1 MFVIAGRS
9 SFKHDF
15 NRCVGIGSSSQC
27 FDGADCMIFD
37 TSDMDVGVN
46 DDKCS
51 PVNLLSA
58 LKMSNIVF
66 ELLLEAQR
74 FLRIVSILF
83 RKNSQNSTCKIFVL
97 LFNLI

>member
-74 FLRIVSILF
+74 FLRIFSILF
-83 RKNSQNSTCKIFVL
+83 RKNSQHL
-97 LFNLI
+97 LARSFSS